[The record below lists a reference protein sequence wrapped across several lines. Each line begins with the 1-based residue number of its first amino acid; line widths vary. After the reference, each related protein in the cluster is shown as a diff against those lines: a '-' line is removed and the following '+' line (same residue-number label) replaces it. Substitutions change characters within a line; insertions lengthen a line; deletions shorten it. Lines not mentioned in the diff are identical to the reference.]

1 MPEGAREDRAGMG
14 GWTVAL
20 GGVKLRLRRILER
33 EIPLKD
39 ALNPDPRVCVTD
51 DQPYNEY
58 FLLRR
63 TWNKLNGK
71 HASVH

>member
-1 MPEGAREDRAGMG
+1 
-14 GWTVAL
+14 
-20 GGVKLRLRRILER
+20 
-33 EIPLKD
+33 
-39 ALNPDPRVCVTD
+39 VTD